1 MTFRKQLYMFPAIAK
16 HKAEDH
22 LALARSCRC
31 FSLRSSVS
39 SKARCSARCSAS
51 ALLCAS
57 LVRLKR

>member
-1 MTFRKQLYMFPAIAK
+1 MPLRKQLWMSPAFAK
-16 HKAEDH
+16 QKVEDH